1 MLNTSLAQPIST
13 STDLDLYDKPGNIP
27 GAEQPAVDHST
38 ERLLSARKVAEAV
51 SGQYSMTTRP
61 SILPWIISSK
71 TALMSPSGRLENVGW
86 IFPAA

>member
-1 MLNTSLAQPIST
+1 MLDTSLAQPISL
-13 STDLDLYDKPGNIP
+13 SVDPDLYDKPGNIA
-27 GAEQPAVDHST
+27 GAEQPA
-38 ERLLSARKVAEAV
+38 ERLLSARNVAEAE

-71 TALMSPSGRLENVGW
+71 IALMSPSGRLENVGW